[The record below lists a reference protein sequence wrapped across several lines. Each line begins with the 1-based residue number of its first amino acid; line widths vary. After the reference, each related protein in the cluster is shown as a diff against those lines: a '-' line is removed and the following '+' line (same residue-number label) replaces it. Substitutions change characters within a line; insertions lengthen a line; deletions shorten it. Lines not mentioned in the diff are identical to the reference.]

1 MHEGSPPPDE
11 EAEIDRQIR
20 IEKMKEELD
29 QITGG
34 ETRSGGFGPISS
46 ALEEAFLE
54 QALAFERAELDTDFN
69 RLVRRG
75 VALVPPA
82 ELDDSALNAKLW
94 EIIRDLAEMRC
105 FLYDTNHLN
114 DRELYEWLWSTGLR
128 EETPDR
134 SGMLGTAWHSS
145 PIGAGTGEDT
155 AIWLK
160 YYADEKVRTRWHLDF
175 PDDPIPEHE
184 ALPFDRDLHLPK
196 HAPF

>member
-34 ETRSGGFGPISS
+34 ESCSGGSGSISS

-75 VALVPPA
+75 VALVPPV

-105 FLYDTNHLN
+105 FLYDTDHLN

-134 SGMLGTAWHSS
+134 SGMPDAAWHTS
-145 PIGAGTGEDT
+145 PIGASDDNDT

-160 YYADEKVRTRWHLDF
+160 YYAGGEERQRWRLGF
-175 PDDPIPEHE
+175 PSDPMPVHE
-184 ALPFDRDLHLPK
+184 ARLFNRHFYLPK

>member
-20 IEKMKEELD
+20 IEKMKKELD

-34 ETRSGGFGPISS
+34 ETRNGGFGPIPS

-94 EIIRDLAEMRC
+94 EIIHDLAETRC
-105 FLYDTNHLN
+105 FLYDTDHLN

-134 SGMLGTAWHSS
+134 SGMPDAAWHTS
-145 PIGAGTGEDT
+145 PIGASDDNDM

-160 YYADEKVRTRWHLDF
+160 YYAG
-175 PDDPIPEHE
+175 
-184 ALPFDRDLHLPK
+184 
-196 HAPF
+196 